1 MPNTNR
7 ILIALIMG
15 VAISPFVQAQ
25 LKTFKPGDVIKSS
38 EINENFEYLEGQ
50 ITDLGIGAVNSDIDN
65 LESRIGGIES
75 TLDSTT
81 KVVDCNAD
89 TLALDTA
96 LLQEAHY
103 TANTHGIIKK
113 FEINGECEV
122 GPITIDGTSV
132 TIVGGSEGAT
142 IVFRE
147 ESDWNV
153 RFNSWLALENIVFKN
168 SRIITSQGS
177 TLSWGRIT
185 FDNPRGIF
193 LVGHASLY
201 AASPTSLSQDSSSG
215 ALFIGA
221 YRMSSVEI
229 KNSEMRYQLH
239 AGAGSTIRCFD
250 CIDVAFTNVTVRVNS
265 NFEGSASDDQA
276 LSIETLNVLLN
287 STFAQRGGS
296 GLCASTEI
304 TADNS
309 SVIAGITSCSE

>member
-1 MPNTNR
+1 MLNTSK
-7 ILIALIMG
+7 ALLVGSLLWVG
-15 VAISPFVQAQ
+15 VAPLAQ
-25 LKTFKPGDVIKSS
+25 SELKTFQSGDVIKSS
-38 EINENFEYLEGQ
+38 EMNENFEYLEGQ
-50 ITDLGIGAVNSDIDN
+50 IEGLGIGAVNSDIDN

-81 KVVDCNAD
+81 KVVDCDAD

-122 GPITIDGTSV
+122 GPISIDGTSV
-132 TIVGGSEGAT
+132 SIVGGSDGAT
-142 IVFRE
+142 IAFRE

-153 RFNSWLALENIVFKN
+153 RFNSWLGLENIVFKN

-177 TLSWGRIT
+177 TLSWGQIT
-185 FDNPRGIF
+185 FDDPRGVF

-229 KNSEMRYQLH
+229 KNSEM
-239 AGAGSTIRCFD
+239 S
-250 CIDVAFTNVTVRVNS
+250 
-265 NFEGSASDDQA
+265 
-276 LSIETLNVLLN
+276 
-287 STFAQRGGS
+287 
-296 GLCASTEI
+296 
-304 TADNS
+304 
-309 SVIAGITSCSE
+309 